1 MAEQLQQGDGWKPL
15 FEEARKG
22 HTRGWAFICLNGKHP
37 MAKGWQRGEPAKLDR
52 ILQWTTSGHNLG
64 LRTGRTSGVVVID
77 DDSVDGSASAK
88 LNLPKTPTVITGS
101 GKRHYYFRAPDFKVG
116 NSVKTIAEGIDIR
129 GDGGQVVF
137 PGSIHPDTGRPYEWA
152 PGLSP
157 DEVELAEL
165 PADLLD
171 KLRHR
176 KKDPKPALKLVMKD
190 LPITSAGDRSR
201 IARYVR
207 AAFDSELDRVYS
219 SIEGSRNDT
228 LNKAAFA
235 LGQLVGA
242 GELSH
247 DEARSALVKAA
258 MAIDLPEVE
267 AGATVDSGLGA
278 GEKEP
283 RDLGDIGKDDHES
296 IDPAQIDDG
305 EPRPEIKIQGGRLH
319 AVVDKLELVLLRQ
332 DPPIFYQRHASLV
345 RLLFV
350 SEAAA
355 GRTVTRK
362 PLIQELTVP
371 AIIDQLTRI
380 VCWLRL
386 DKKADD
392 YVVVDCPER
401 IAATLSSRAGS
412 LRIPTLVGL
421 VDTPTLTSD
430 GDLLATPGYDRASRL
445 FLAFDAS
452 GFPPIPL
459 HPTREQAIEA
469 LGVILDVIRDFP
481 FVIEAD
487 RSVAA
492 AAILTALIRPSLRT
506 APLFAFVASKMGSGK
521 SLLADIVAL
530 VATGRPASV
539 MSQGAD
545 ENEDKKRMLP
555 ILAEGDSVAVIDNIE
570 RPFGSAA
577 LCSILT
583 QTTWRDRV
591 LGKSQTLAVPTTNT
605 TWLATGNNIVFVGD
619 ITTRVLICEL
629 DAKCEHP
636 EERKFDRNI
645 YHFIA
650 ENRAKLVV
658 AGLTVLRAYHVAG
671 RPDQQLTVFG
681 RFEPWSDWVR
691 SALVWLGMADPCI
704 TRKRAEETDPVR
716 NELRQLLAALE
727 SVFDKAPFRVADVL
741 ANESDELQNAVSSIL
756 SATAAGQTKAQR
768 LGIFFQSILRRP
780 EGGRRLVRGSTRG
793 GSATWE
799 VERV

>member
-1 MAEQLQQGDGWKPL
+1 MAEQLQQDDGWKIL

-22 HTRGWAFICLNGKHP
+22 HQRGWAYVRLNGKQP
-37 MAKGWQRGEPAKLDR
+37 TITGWQRGEPAKLDL
-52 ILQWTTSGHNLG
+52 ILKWTTSGHNLG
-64 LRTGRTSGVVVID
+64 LRTGRPSGVVVID

-88 LNLPKTPTVITGS
+88 LNLPTTVTVITGS
-101 GKRHYYFRAPDFKVG
+101 GKRHLYFRAPDFKVG

-137 PGSIHPDTGRPYEWA
+137 PGSIHPNTGRPYTWA

-171 KLRHR
+171 KLRPR
-176 KKDPKPALKLVMKD
+176 KKEPKPKLTLVMAD
-190 LPITSAGDRSR
+190 APMTTDGDRSR

-207 AAFDSELDRVYS
+207 AAFEAELDRVCGS
-219 SIEGSRNDT
+219 SEGSRNDT

-235 LGQLVGA
+235 LGQFVGA

-247 DEARSALVKAA
+247 DEVRSALVKAGL
-258 MAIDLPEVE
+258 AIGLPQNE
-267 AGATVDSGLGA
+267 AEATIDSGLRA
-278 GEKEP
+278 GEQEP
-283 RDLGDIGKDDHES
+283 RNLGEIGKDDREAS
-296 IDPAQIDDG
+296 DQDSVEDD
-305 EPRPEIKIQGGRLH
+305 EPRAEIKLLGGRLH
-319 AVVDKLELVLLRQ
+319 IIVDKLELILLRQ
-332 DPPIFYQRHASLV
+332 DPPIFYQRNTALV
-345 RLLFV
+345 RLLLV
-350 SEAAA
+350 SAAA
-355 GRTVTRK
+355 VGRTVARK
-362 PLIQELTVP
+362 PQIQELTLP
-371 AIIDQLTRI
+371 AIVDQLTRL
-380 VCWLRL
+380 VCWLRF
-386 DKKADD
+386 DKKTEDF
-392 YVVVDCPER
+392 VEVDCPER
-401 IAATLSSRAGS
+401 VAATLSSRAGS
-412 LRIPTLVGL
+412 LGIPSLVGL
-421 VDTPTLTSD
+421 VDTPTLNTD
-430 GDLLATPGYDRASRL
+430 GEPLSTPGYDRTSGL
-445 FLAFDAS
+445 YLAFAH
-452 GFPPIPL
+452 GAFPPIPL
-459 HPTREQAIEA
+459 SPTREEAIEA
-469 LGVILDVIRDFP
+469 LGLILDVIREFP
-481 FVIEAD
+481 FVSEAD
-487 RSVAA
+487 RAVAV

-530 VATGRPASV
+530 IATGRPASV

-555 ILAEGDSVAVIDNIE
+555 ILAEGDGVAVIDNIE

-605 TWLATGNNIVFVGD
+605 TWLATGNNILFVGD

-636 EERKFDRNI
+636 EERKFDRNL

-650 ENRAKLVV
+650 ENRAKLVI
-658 AGLTVLRAYHVAG
+658 AGLTVLRAFHVAG
-671 RPDQQLTVFG
+671 RPDQQLKVFG

-691 SALVWLGMADPCI
+691 SALVWLGMDDPCI
-704 TRKRAEETDPVR
+704 TRKRAEEVDPVR

-727 SVFDKAPFRVADVL
+727 SVFGNETFRVADVL
-741 ANESDELQNAVSSIL
+741 ASDDAELREAIASIL
-756 SATAAGQTKAQR
+756 AAGSGTPGQR
-768 LGIFFQSILRRP
+768 LGIFFQRIDRRP
-780 EGGRRLVRGSTRG
+780 EGGRRLVRRATHG
-793 GSATWE
+793 GSATWG